1 MLLEEK
7 IIKKSAKIGVIGLGY
22 VGLPLAVEFAKC
34 GFEVLGIDNDE
45 KKIEKIKKGIPYISD
60 LNKDEVRTLVERK
73 KLKATNDYKVLGELE
88 VICICVPTPL
98 SKTKEPDLSYIY
110 SATDKIREYLRK
122 GQLIIL
128 ESTTY
133 PGTTEEVVLPRLENK
148 NLRVGR
154 DFYLAFSPE
163 RVDPG
168 NKEYTT
174 KNTPRVVSGVTKE
187 CSRLVK
193 LLYEQIVEEVI
204 VVSSCRVAEM
214 SKLLENIYRSVN
226 IALVNEMALLCD
238 KMKIN
243 VWEVIESAS
252 TKPFGF
258 KTFYPGPGLGGHCIP
273 IDPFYLSWK
282 AKQYG
287 FYTKFIELSGEINE
301 SMPEYVVFKVREAL
315 NSQGKSLKGSEV
327 LILGVAYKRDVDDS
341 RESPALKILELLE
354 NDGAK
359 VSFNDPY
366 IQKIKV
372 NGKALH
378 SMNLSK
384 ELLKKIDCLVIVTDH
399 SSYDWS
405 YLVQNGAVIV
415 DTRNA
420 LKDFKG
426 PNIVRL

>member
-1 MLLEEK
+1 MVK
-7 IIKKSAKIGVIGLGY
+7 
-22 VGLPLAVEFAKC
+22 
-34 GFEVLGIDNDE
+34 
-45 KKIEKIKKGIPYISD
+45 
-60 LNKDEVRTLVERK
+60 
-73 KLKATNDYKVLGELE
+73 YK
-88 VICICVPTPL
+88 
-98 SKTKEPDLSYIY
+98 
-110 SATDKIREYLRK
+110 
-122 GQLIIL
+122 
-128 ESTTY
+128 
-133 PGTTEEVVLPRLENK
+133 
-148 NLRVGR
+148 
-154 DFYLAFSPE
+154 
-163 RVDPG
+163 
-168 NKEYTT
+168 
-174 KNTPRVVSGVTKE
+174 
-187 CSRLVK
+187 
-193 LLYEQIVEEVI
+193 
-204 VVSSCRVAEM
+204 

-327 LILGVAYKRDVDDS
+327 LALGVAYKRDVDDS